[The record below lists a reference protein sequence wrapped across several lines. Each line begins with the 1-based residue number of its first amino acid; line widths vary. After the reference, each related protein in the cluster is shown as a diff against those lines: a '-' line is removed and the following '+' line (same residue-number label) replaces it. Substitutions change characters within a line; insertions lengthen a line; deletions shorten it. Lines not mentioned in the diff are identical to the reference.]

1 MSQEEIQSIELT
13 DDQLEDIAGGHG
25 HGHRYHQPATYGF
38 GNINETV
45 NINITNQIA
54 IAGGN
59 VTQINGTAQS

>member
-13 DDQLEDIAGGHG
+13 DDQLEDIAGGCG
-25 HGHRYHQPATYGF
+25 HGHRHHQPATYGF
-38 GNINETV
+38 GNINENV